1 MKINVTD
8 IPDELPESQ
17 MRDKLELS
25 FSKSRNGGGEV
36 EYVEY
41 DRQTRSALIAFVESG
56 GIPALRELNS
66 TLAFQLCF
74 ARSENISFSTSFI
87 WNLLGSII
95 TGFFFNLVKW

>member
-56 GIPALRELNS
+56 GIPALRGLNS
-66 TLAFQLCF
+66 IVAFQLCF
-74 ARSENISFSTSFI
+74 ARSENISLSTSFI

-95 TGFFFNLVKW
+95 TGIF

>member
-36 EYVEY
+36 VSHGCG
-41 DRQTRSALIAFVESG
+41 TR
-56 GIPALRELNS
+56 
-66 TLAFQLCF
+66 
-74 ARSENISFSTSFI
+74 
-87 WNLLGSII
+87 
-95 TGFFFNLVKW
+95 

>member
-1 MKINVTD
+1 MKISVTD

-36 EYVEY
+36 ECVEY
-41 DRQTRSALIAFVESG
+41 DKQTGSALITFVESG

-66 TLAFQLCF
+66 ALAFKLCS
-74 ARSENISFSTSFI
+74 ARSENISLSTSFL

-95 TGFFFNLVKW
+95 TGMFLTL

>member
-41 DRQTRSALIAFVESG
+41 NKQTRSALITFVESG

-66 TLAFQLCF
+66 TLAFKLCS
-74 ARSENISFSTSFI
+74 ARSENISLSMSFT
-87 WNLLGSII
+87 WNY
-95 TGFFFNLVKW
+95 

>member
-41 DRQTRSALIAFVESG
+41 NKQTRSALITFVESG

-66 TLAFQLCF
+66 TLAFKLCS
-74 ARSENISFSTSFI
+74 ARSENISFPISFP
-87 WNLLGSII
+87 WNY
-95 TGFFFNLVKW
+95 

>member
-56 GIPALRELNS
+56 GIPALRGLNS
-66 TLAFQLCF
+66 IVAFQLCF

-95 TGFFFNLVKW
+95 TGIF